1 MTPPVFRT
9 AGGAEK
15 APYKSDFVLMKRRS
29 NMKKK
34 LLAFV
39 MAATMVFSLAACGS
53 SSSNDSSNSGNSS
66 DSDSAQSGDEVQT
79 FKLGSI
85 GPLTGDAAIYG
96 QAVVNGAQLAVDEI
110 NASDSKIKFEFK
122 GEDDEADGEKSTNA
136 YNKLMDWGMQV
147 LVGPTTTGA
156 SMAVADVCNSERT
169 FMITPSASAVD
180 VTAGKDNVFQVCF
193 TDPNQGISS
202 ADYIAENMP
211 DAKIAVL
218 YRNDDAYSQ
227 GIHDTF
233 VKEATEKGMSVVYEG
248 TFTNDTATDFS
259 VQLAGAQTAGANLVF
274 MPIYY
279 QPASIVLAQAKAM
292 GYAPTFFG
300 VDGMDGIL
308 TMEGFDPSLAEG
320 LMLLTP
326 FSATVPETQS
336 FVEAY
341 TAAND
346 GVTPN
351 QFAAD
356 AYDGVYIV
364 KEALEKAGCTADMSS
379 ADICEALVAQM
390 TQISY
395 SGLTGKD
402 MTWNAEGQV
411 SKAPTAY
418 VIKGG
423 EYVLPEA

>member
-1 MTPPVFRT
+1 
-9 AGGAEK
+9 
-15 APYKSDFVLMKRRS
+15 
-29 NMKKK
+29 MKKK

-53 SSSNDSSNSGNSS
+53 SNSNDSSNSGDSS

-110 NASDSKIKFEFK
+110 NASDSKIKFEFQ
-122 GEDDEADGEKSTNA
+122 GEDDEADGEKSVNA
-136 YNKLMDWGMQV
+136 YNTLMDWGMQV

-156 SMAVADVCNSERT
+156 SMSVADACYNDRT

-193 TDPNQGISS
+193 TDPNQGVGA
-202 ADYIAENMP
+202 ADYMAENFA
-211 DAKIAVL
+211 DAKIAVI

-227 GIHDTF
+227 GIRDAF
-233 VKEATEKGMSVVYEG
+233 VKEAGDKGLSIVYQG
-248 TFTNDTATDFS
+248 TFTLDTSSNFS
-259 VQLAGAQTAGANLVF
+259 VQLAAAQTAGADLVF
-274 MPIYY
+274 LPIYY
-279 QPASIVLAQAKAM
+279 QPASVIFAQAKAM

-308 TMEGFDPSLAEG
+308 NMPGFDTTLAEG
-320 LMLLTP
+320 LVLMTP
-326 FSATVPETQS
+326 FCATVES
-336 FVEAY
+336 SKGFVDAY
-341 TAAND
+341 VAAY
-346 GVTPN
+346 GTTPN

-364 KEALEKAGCTADMSS
+364 KAALEKAGCTADMSNEE
-379 ADICEALVAQM
+379 ICDALVSAM
-390 TQISY
+390 TSLKFT
-395 SGLTGKD
+395 GLTGTD

-418 VIKGG
+418 VVKDGQ
-423 EYVLPEA
+423 YVEG